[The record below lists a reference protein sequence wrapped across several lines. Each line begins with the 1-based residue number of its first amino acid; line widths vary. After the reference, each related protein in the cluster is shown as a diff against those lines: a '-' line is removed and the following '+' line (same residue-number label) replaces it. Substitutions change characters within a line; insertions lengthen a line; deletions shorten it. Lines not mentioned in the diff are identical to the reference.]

1 MSTVH
6 PFQQLIDFATSK
18 RVRRDVVKPGR
29 RRKYGAVKVDS
40 LVSPWCLTQREA
52 EVYDLFVRGTM
63 TQTQIGESLGASVYN
78 INHFVRSAERRI
90 GAGTREACIREWKKF
105 RGIA

>member
-1 MSTVH
+1 MNTVH

-18 RVRRDVVKPGR
+18 RVRCDVAKPVR
-29 RRKYGAVKVDS
+29 RRYGAVKVDS

-63 TQTQIGESLGASVYN
+63 TQTQIGEALGASVYN

-90 GAGTREACIREWKKF
+90 GAGAREACIKAWKKF

>member
-1 MSTVH
+1 MNTVH

-18 RVRRDVVKPGR
+18 RVRRDVAKPIR
-29 RRKYGAVKVDS
+29 RRYGAVKVDS

-63 TQTQIGESLGASVYN
+63 TQTQIGEALGGSVYN
-78 INHFVRSAERRI
+78 INYFVRSAEHRI
-90 GAGTREACIREWKKF
+90 GAGTREACIEAWKKF